1 MKLLFHLLTSLTSAE
16 LSDQPKTLGKKGK
29 VSLCKTYIP
38 VTRKTGENVT
48 GERSSVSSGER
59 ILEWT
64 QKAVER

>member
-48 GERSSVSSGER
+48 GENVLSLIRGKNSGMDTKSS
-59 ILEWT
+59 
-64 QKAVER
+64 